1 MQSYVVNKYLWKK
14 QHEEGRESRR
24 KRGSERAGEKMEGR
38 VGEKRRKGGSKEK
51 VTVYFSVIS
60 SQ

>member
-1 MQSYVVNKYLWKK
+1 MTMWIIGTITKGRDAVICSEYLWKK

-38 VGEKRRKGGSKEK
+38 VRKDKKGGG
-51 VTVYFSVIS
+51 
-60 SQ
+60 